1 MNLEKLLAENMIRF
15 GTRNLTEHQVRKIL
29 KESAAPTAVANADP
43 VVQAFV
49 TTATN
54 WGPTFASNVKTVT
67 NLLNKYGLKFT
78 NATNEKAAAFIAL
91 YYTCYS
97 GAGTFGKMKDVIKL
111 KELIEARE
119 ANMPITNFR
128 ATMIQLNESPDA
140 PGKVLT
146 VGNVTATGVSGND
159 PGNASELADILT
171 YLNDFNLGA
180 LASANYT
187 AAPGKTPSFDYF
199 SVIPYVMRT
208 PSAGYST
215 KQILDGSFIEGIPGK
230 TPGAGSLNFAEGENG
245 AFNTAGDEFY
255 LYASQNYIAASGV
268 STGTQTTDIIW
279 TEGPET
285 KADLPK
291 NMFPVLSI
299 KLDATLTPLIT
310 TAIES
315 AKKIGQIT
323 GLRIESGASFD
334 EPVKLDNA
342 GFAKAVGMA
351 TNQVPADPTL
361 DKEGVVTDPMSGGN
375 AFLAIMR
382 GRALQ
387 TAIGNTAGVTPTM
400 TAKVAT
406 GGDAARYSAL
416 YFNIKMPD
424 GSTTTTK
431 DNLKSIGAK
440 TNVEQLGGQ
449 FKIAKLDIQ

>member
-54 WGPTFASNVKTVT
+54 WGPFFASNVKTAT
-67 NLLNKYGLKFT
+67 SLLNKFGLKLT
-78 NATNEKAAAFIAL
+78 NTTNEKAAAFIAL
-91 YYTCYS
+91 YNSALS
-97 GAGTFGKMKDVIKL
+97 GQGGFANVKNVIKL

-119 ANMPITNFR
+119 ANEPISKFDVQE
-128 ATMIQLNESPDA
+128 IQLNESPDA

-146 VGNVTATGVSGND
+146 EGIITATGVSGTD
-159 PGNASELADILT
+159 PGNASELANILT

-180 LASANYT
+180 LASANYNVK
-187 AAPGKTPSFDYF
+187 GSVKFDYF
-199 SVIPYVMRT
+199 EVVPYTMRNK
-208 PSAGYST
+208 SI
-215 KQILDGSFIEGIPGK
+215 QDGSFIEGVPGK
-230 TPGAGSLNFAEGENG
+230 DPGAGSLRLSEGENG
-245 AFNTAGDEFY
+245 ALNTGMFGSLN
-255 LYASQNYIAASGV
+255 LYASQNYIAASAQ
-268 STGTQTTDIIW
+268 SAGTQTTDIVW

-299 KLDATLTPLIT
+299 KLDATLTPLLT

-387 TAIGNTAGVTPTM
+387 TAIGNLAGVAPTM
-400 TAKVAT
+400 VAKVAT

-431 DNLKSIGAK
+431 DNLASIGAK
-440 TNVEQLGGQ
+440 TNVTQLGGQ
-449 FKIAKLDIQ
+449 FKMARLSL